1 MSLPGPTYPQVAERL
16 RLREQRAAHRAE
28 VIAAW
33 RARHPEATCGDAV
46 AKRLA
51 DLEREFGGSAEGRR

>member
-1 MSLPGPTYPQVAERL
+1 MSLPGPTYRQIAERL

-33 RARHPEATCGDAV
+33 RARHPEATCSDTV
-46 AKRLA
+46 ALILA
-51 DLEREFGGSAEGRR
+51 ELQRGFGGGGRAA